1 LKNIKI
7 IIKILEYLF
16 IILVLISVLFPI
28 YWMIITSL
36 KPYADIYS
44 IPPLFLPLRVR
55 NNYYRPFVKDVYLK
69 YLINSILISF
79 GNTLVVIPSALLAA
93 YGFSRFKIKGSNDIY
108 FWALTT
114 RMAPPAAFIV
124 PYYLIFTY
132 LGMFDNHLTLVLLY
146 NLFNLPLAT
155 WTLKGA
161 IDAIPRDVDEAALI
175 DGCGTLFLIRK
186 VIIPLIKPAIAATS
200 ILVFIF
206 SFNEYLFASILTSV
220 NARTITSGLSAF
232 VTVVG
237 TEWGEMA
244 AVGTVCLIP
253 TIIAAI
259 LVQKHIVTG
268 LTLGAVKR

>member
-1 LKNIKI
+1 MKNIKI

-93 YGFSRFKIKGSNDIY
+93 YGFSRFKIKRSNDIY